1 MQPVK
6 NSCHSTA
13 KLMLCG
19 GDFFAFVVL
28 LPFGVAE
35 TETFNSSWFANL
47 SALLTCLPLIFLVGF
62 ALTLTSQG
70 RAAIH
75 RSIQLQ
81 PQLSLQI
88 L

>member
-1 MQPVK
+1 
-6 NSCHSTA
+6 
-13 KLMLCG
+13 MLLG
-19 GDFFAFVVL
+19 GDFFAFAVL

-35 TETFNSSWFANL
+35 TGTFNSSWFANL
-47 SALLTCLPLIFLVGF
+47 SALLTCLPLIFLVGL
-62 ALTLTSQG
+62 ALTLISQG

-75 RSIQLQ
+75 RSIQLH